1 MTKTRVAVALSGGM
15 DSSVA
20 ALLLKEAGHEVIGL
34 HMHLWDSSRFEY
46 QARQTEALCST
57 LNIPFYVVD
66 SKKEFELNVVDYFCR
81 EYKRGRTPNPCIACN
96 QQIKFGF
103 LLSQV
108 LSLGAN
114 FLATGHYARIEHS
127 EDGYHLLK
135 AADLS
140 KDQSYF
146 LYTLTQEKLKHLL
159 FPLGSYT
166 KTGVKQIAKRAGLSI
181 AFKPSQDI
189 CFISEKNYRAFLSQ
203 RLSSVPGEFVDAQGV
218 ILGRHQGIV
227 FYTIGQR
234 HGLGLASGKPLYVIR
249 IEPEHN
255 KIVLGDKRELYSQK
269 VTAQRLNWV
278 AGKPLLG
285 PITAA
290 AKIRYKSRE
299 AAANLFPKE
308 DYANICFLEPQ
319 RAVTPGQ
326 AIVFYK
332 GDEVLG
338 GGIIESAQPIT
349 LDSERR
355 EYVAATK
362 P

>member
-1 MTKTRVAVALSGGM
+1 TKT
-15 DSSVA
+15 
-20 ALLLKEAGHEVIGL
+20 E
-34 HMHLWDSSRFEY
+34 
-46 QARQTEALCST
+46 
-57 LNIPFYVVD
+57 
-66 SKKEFELNVVDYFCR
+66 
-81 EYKRGRTPNPCIACN
+81 
-96 QQIKFGF
+96 
-103 LLSQV
+103 
-108 LSLGAN
+108 
-114 FLATGHYARIEHS
+114 
-127 EDGYHLLK
+127 
-135 AADLS
+135 
-140 KDQSYF
+140 
-146 LYTLTQEKLKHLL
+146 
-159 FPLGSYT
+159 
-166 KTGVKQIAKRAGLSI
+166 VKQIAKRAGLSI

-269 VTAQRLNWV
+269 VTAQKLNWV
-278 AGKPLLG
+278 AGKPLPG

-338 GGIIESAQPIT
+338 GGIISNGEIKMQNDRAKFKNEV
-349 LDSERR
+349 LLHFEL
-355 EYVAATK
+355 
-362 P
+362 

>member
-1 MTKTRVAVALSGGM
+1 MALSGGM
-15 DSSVA
+15 DSSVT

-34 HMHLWDSSRFEY
+34 HMHLWDSSRSEY
-46 QARQTEALCST
+46 QAHQAERVCHI
-57 LNIPFYVVD
+57 LNIPSYVVD
-66 SKKEFELNVVDYFCR
+66 LQKDFERYVVDYFCQ
-81 EYKRGRTPNPCIACN
+81 EYKRGRTPNPCIVCN
-96 QQIKFGF
+96 QHIKFGF
-103 LLSQV
+103 LLSQA

-166 KTGVKQIAKRAGLSI
+166 KTEVKQIAQRAGLSI

-203 RLSSVPGEFVDAQGV
+203 RLSSIPGEIVDAQGV
-218 ILGRHQGIV
+218 ILGHHQGIV

-255 KIVLGDKRELYSQK
+255 KIVLSEAKDLYSQK
-269 VTAQRLNWV
+269 ITIKELSWIASEL
-278 AGKPLLG
+278 PSE

-290 AKIRYKSRE
+290 AKIRYKSKE
-299 AAANLFPKE
+299 AEAVLFPPRHCE
-308 DYANICFLEPQ
+308 QGEAISDIWFPQ
-319 RAVTPGQ
+319 PQKAITPGQ

-332 GDEVLG
+332 GDELLG
-338 GGIIESAQPIT
+338 GGIISNGEIKMQNAKIEGQ
-349 LDSERR
+349 
-355 EYVAATK
+355 K
-362 P
+362 